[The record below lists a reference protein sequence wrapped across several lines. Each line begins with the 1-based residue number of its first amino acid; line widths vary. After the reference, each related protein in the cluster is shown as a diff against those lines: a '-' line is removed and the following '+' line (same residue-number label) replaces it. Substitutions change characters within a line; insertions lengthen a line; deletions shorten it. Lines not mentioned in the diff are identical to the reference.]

1 MGAVTWRRSSLALG
15 SAALAGALAL
25 LCSRVAAA
33 ADPAGVAATQGVEPP
48 TLLTSPEVP
57 YPEGATGDAVIVLTL
72 VVSREGGVLEATP
85 VEPAPEPFGSRAR
98 EAALGFRFVPAAR
111 AGVAI
116 AAKVRVELVFTEPAP
131 SPELAPETEATLS
144 ASTAPGSRL
153 PPPPPETQILVL
165 GTRPEPSRTATLSRA
180 EVRQLPGA
188 FGDPFRAIEALPG
201 ITPIVSGLPFFFIRG
216 APPGNAGYFLDGVRV
231 PLLFHVGIGPSV
243 VHPAL
248 IDHVDL
254 YPGGYPARF
263 GRFSGGIVT
272 GETAPPAVE
281 RRGEYNLRAF
291 DAGAMVETPFADR
304 RGSALV
310 GGRYSYTG
318 LLFSLLSPETKL
330 SYWDYQV
337 RAGYELS
344 PRDRV
349 EVFSFGSYDYLA
361 ETTATQSLTLF
372 ETEFHRVDVRYD
384 RRLPGG
390 RLRTAF
396 TLGRDASTVQQNRD
410 VRSSLAGARTELDH
424 RLSDHA
430 LLRAGTDLSL
440 ERYEVDVG
448 TADYSASAA
457 RVTQL
462 FSSRTDVALGT
473 RADVVLAL
481 GRRLTLTP
489 GVRFDL
495 FGSRGQTAW
504 ALDPRLALRTQVTP
518 RVALLTALGMAHQP
532 PSFVVP
538 VPGIQPAGLQD
549 GLQRSI
555 QESFGVE
562 ADVGDGMLATAT
574 VFHNAFLN
582 MTDPLGSFDPRFND
596 CPPGAFSGRTLAGD
610 PGRQP
615 ENPIACGPRFLP
627 GTLGGDRSG
636 GGGQAV
642 DSAAGSRAAD
652 AFTVRTLGRSYGLEL
667 LLKRRLTRRLGGFL
681 AYTLS
686 RSTRSYEG
694 RSYVATFD
702 RTHVVNLVLSYELGR
717 GVRVGGRA
725 MYYTGLVE
733 QTSGGASGR
742 LPGFFRL
749 DLRGEKRWRLGE
761 KAWMSLVLE
770 WMNATLSKEAV
781 ATRCNLQGCEARM
794 IGPVTIPSIG
804 LEGGF

>member
-1 MGAVTWRRSSLALG
+1 M
-15 SAALAGALAL
+15 
-25 LCSRVAAA
+25 
-33 ADPAGVAATQGVEPP
+33 
-48 TLLTSPEVP
+48 P
-57 YPEGATGDAVIVLTL
+57 YPEGATGNAVIVLTL
-72 VVSREGGVLEATP
+72 VVSREGDVREATP
-85 VEPAPEPFGSRAR
+85 VEPAAEPFASRAR
-98 EAALGFRFVPAAR
+98 EAALGFRFTPAKR
-111 AGVAI
+111 AGAAV
-116 AAKVRVELVFTEPAP
+116 AAKVRIELVFTEP
-131 SPELAPETEATLS
+131 
-144 ASTAPGSRL
+144 
-153 PPPPPETQILVL
+153 PPPAPVPEPAAEAAPATAAPRRAPETQIVVF
-165 GTRPEPSRTATLSRA
+165 GTRPEPSRTASLSRA

-201 ITPIVSGLPFFFIRG
+201 VTPIVSGLPFFFIRG

-248 IDHVDL
+248 IDRVDL

-272 GETAPPAVE
+272 GETSAPASKT
-281 RRGEYNLRAF
+281 RGEYNLRAF
-291 DAGAMVETPFADR
+291 DAGALVETPFAD
-304 RGSALV
+304 GKGAALV

-337 RAGYELS
+337 RAGYEVT

-372 ETEFHRVDVRYD
+372 ETEFHRLDLRYD
-384 RRLPGG
+384 RRLSGG

-396 TLGRDASTVQQNRD
+396 TLGRDTSTVQQNRD
-410 VRSSLAGARTELDH
+410 VRSSLAGARTELDL
-424 RLSDHA
+424 RLSDAA
-430 LLRAGTDLSL
+430 LLRAGTDLAL

-457 RVTQL
+457 RVAEL

-473 RADVVLAL
+473 RADLVLQL

-489 GVRFDL
+489 GVRLDL
-495 FGSRGQTAW
+495 YGSRGATAW
-504 ALDPRLALRTQVTP
+504 AVDPRLAARAQIT
-518 RVALLTALGMAHQP
+518 RRFALLSALGVAHQP

-538 VPGIQPAGLQD
+538 VPGIQPAGLEA
-549 GLQRSI
+549 GLQRAL
-555 QESFGVE
+555 QQSFGVE
-562 ADVGDGMLATAT
+562 ADIGDGMVATAT
-574 VFHNAFLN
+574 LFQNAFFN

-596 CPPGAFSGRTLAGD
+596 CPPGGFSGRTLAGD

-615 ENPIACGPRFLP
+615 ENPVACGPRFIP

-636 GGGQAV
+636 GGGQAI
-642 DSAAGSRAAD
+642 DSTAGSRAAD
-652 AFTVRTLGRSYGLEL
+652 AFTVRTLGRAFGLEL
-667 LLKRRLTRRLGGFL
+667 LVKRRLTRKLGGFL

-694 RSYVATFD
+694 RNYVASFD
-702 RTHVVNLVLSYELGR
+702 RTHVVNLALSYELGR

-725 MYYTGLVE
+725 MYYTGLVQ
-733 QTSGGASGR
+733 QTEGGASGR

-749 DLRGEKRWRLGE
+749 DLRAEKRWRLGE
-761 KAWMSLVLE
+761 QAWLSLVAE

-794 IGPVTIPSIG
+794 IGPVTIPSLG